1 MFRLIICYNDNIKKF
16 KFEYSWLNV
25 INEQIQ
31 INPIFNDL
39 EEYTLNNNKVLRV
52 IIVVMLVAVVLALIL
67 TSVVPLVN

>member
-1 MFRLIICYNDNIKKF
+1 MKR
-16 KFEYSWLNV
+16 
-25 INEQIQ
+25 IQ

>member
-1 MFRLIICYNDNIKKF
+1 MHDN
-16 KFEYSWLNV
+16 V
-25 INEQIQ
+25 Q

-39 EEYTLNNNKVLRV
+39 EEYKLNNNKVLRV

>member
-1 MFRLIICYNDNIKKF
+1 MKR
-16 KFEYSWLNV
+16 
-25 INEQIQ
+25 IQ

-39 EEYTLNNNKVLRV
+39 EEYMLNNNKVLRV